1 MRGRSVGLIAVLACL
16 VASGPAASAPGRG
29 AWSPRG
35 AHAGIAIPFGGRSL
49 AWLPFLGGDRGT
61 PSTAA
66 TADGVELARSERFDL
81 VGFDVHDH
89 GLGVYLDVD
98 GRVAFDK
105 AEVVFADGDLQ
116 AIDLKG
122 VERGRGLYE
131 LASFGAERPVLGV
144 RMHARALSPHARIAL
159 RLGR

>member
-1 MRGRSVGLIAVLACL
+1 MRGSWVCVIAVFASL

-35 AHAGIAIPFGGRSL
+35 AHAGIAIPFGRRSL

-61 PSTAA
+61 PSTDA
-66 TADGVELARSERFDL
+66 ADGVELARSDRFGL

-144 RMHARALSPHARIAL
+144 RMHARAVSPHARIAL